1 MLQGLGGQP
10 GTKSCTSHRGGRP
23 PQHSSLSAKRP
34 PEMAQEP
41 TAMAMRGSGTAAQVA
56 STASRMLRLTGPVT
70 RMPSA

>member
-1 MLQGLGGQP
+1 
-10 GTKSCTSHRGGRP
+10 
-23 PQHSSLSAKRP
+23 
-34 PEMAQEP
+34 MAQEP